1 MILDTFCQDNPML
14 KDYAE
19 QVENCA
25 QMFAR
30 LYFSEKKLLI
40 CGNGGSA
47 ADCEHIVGEL
57 VKEFRINRGV
67 SGQWI
72 NKLPTDLA
80 SKLCDGLQAISLCS
94 QTSIMS
100 ALAND
105 IGYDYAFSQQVAVY
119 GKEGDVLWALS
130 TSGNSTG
137 VINAALT
144 AKAKGIKVVSF
155 TNCDGGKLAKL
166 ADVAIKLPAKDTYRV
181 QEFTL
186 ALYHAICA
194 RFEEIVWEK

>member
-1 MILDTFCQDNPML
+1 MILDIFYQDNPML

-19 QVENCA
+19 QVETCA

-30 LYFSEKKLLI
+30 LFFSEKKLLL

-57 VKEFRINRGV
+57 VKEFRIRRRV

-72 NKLPTDLA
+72 NKVSTDLA

-94 QTSIMS
+94 QTSILS

-105 IGYDYAFSQQVAVY
+105 IGYDYAFAQQVAVY
-119 GKEGDVLWALS
+119 GQEGDVLWALS
-130 TSGNSTG
+130 TSGNSAG
-137 VINAALT
+137 VINAAIA
-144 AKAKGIKVVSF
+144 AKAKGLKVVAF
-155 TNCDGGKLAKL
+155 TNCHGGELAKL

-181 QEFTL
+181 QEYTV

-194 RFEEIVWEK
+194 RFEEIVWGK